1 MARADTGSQTTRRR
15 PEMTMSK
22 PTKLESQIA
31 ELADLT
37 RNELVERWS
46 KAHGVAPPKGIK
58 RPILER
64 SAAWH
69 LQARHFGELDG
80 KAKRV
85 LQRLVRDR
93 LAHCDE
99 PSGIV
104 GNGTDTSLPDDYSKA
119 REDIVSKSKTTSRP
133 STAPVLRPPLESGTR
148 LIREWNGR
156 RYTVERT
163 EAGYVLDGK
172 TWKSLTAIAFHI
184 TGVRWSGP
192 RFFAL

>member
-1 MARADTGSQTTRRR
+1 MARADTGSQTTRRGA
-15 PEMTMSK
+15 EMTMSR

-31 ELADLT
+31 ELGDHT

-64 SAAWH
+64 SAAWQS
-69 LQARHFGELDG
+69 QARHFGQLDG
-80 KAKRV
+80 EAKRV

-93 LAHCDE
+93 LALCDE
-99 PSGIV
+99 PSGKV
-104 GNGTDTSLPDDYSKA
+104 GNRAVVLPCDDFSKA
-119 REDIVSKSKTTSRP
+119 REDIVGKSKTTSLP